1 MRFRRTLTVVA
12 LAVLALSTLTACRTK
27 IGQAA
32 EVAGA
37 TLSDSTLAGY
47 VKPGAA
53 PYTDQQNTLVV
64 PKLNALTTWVRN
76 ELITA
81 AITSKGGSP
90 TTDEINAAR
99 SVIID
104 AGVPAQAAKAN
115 KSYGYA
121 SGFYTL
127 LTDQYSLLTVLIE
140 RLSHTTD
147 AAKAFN
153 LLQSG
158 QANNA
163 FVGAIVATK
172 TKIDISPRY
181 GTWDPKTLGVSSIST
196 DPAAGAPPF
205 VHFGKS

>member
-1 MRFRRTLTVVA
+1 VRFRRTLTVLA

-32 EVAGA
+32 EVGGA
-37 TLSDSTLAGY
+37 TLSDSTLASY

-53 PYTDQQNTLVV
+53 PYTDQSNTLVV

-76 ELITA
+76 ALITA
-81 AITSKGGSP
+81 AIASKGGSP
-90 TTDEINAAR
+90 TSAEVNAAR
-99 SVIID
+99 SVIVD

-127 LTDQYSLLTVLIE
+127 LTDQYALLTVLIE
-140 RLSHTTD
+140 RLSHTSD

-163 FVGAIVATK
+163 FVGAILATK

-181 GTWDPKTLGVSSIST
+181 GTWDPKTLGVTSVAK

-205 VHFGKS
+205 VHFGSS

>member
-1 MRFRRTLTVVA
+1 MRSRRGCATSSSRLPSRA
-12 LAVLALSTLTACRTK
+12 RAVPA
-27 IGQAA
+27 
-32 EVAGA
+32 
-37 TLSDSTLAGY
+37 
-47 VKPGAA
+47 
-53 PYTDQQNTLVV
+53 
-64 PKLNALTTWVRN
+64 
-76 ELITA
+76 
-81 AITSKGGSP
+81 
-90 TTDEINAAR
+90 TTDELNAAR

-121 SGFYTL
+121 SGFFTL
-127 LTDQYSLLTVLIE
+127 LTISTRCSPCSSSGSRTQPTPRRRSTCCE
-140 RLSHTTD
+140 
-147 AAKAFN
+147 
-153 LLQSG
+153 SG

-181 GTWDPKTLGVSSIST
+181 GTWDPKTLGVTSVAK